1 MSDRAQPY
9 RAFSSDG
16 HSVRWRPWDEPH
28 TDQPETDEHGGDEL
42 HELLLLTWENEAWT
56 ATGNVGREQVQYV
69 MRISPTWHVRQLLL
83 FRDMDD
89 PDLWLGTDGHG
100 RWGEMNGAHRPELD
114 GCIDIELTCTP
125 FTHTL
130 PIRRLPLHV
139 GHSAEI
145 TVASIDVET
154 LDVQPDHRRYT
165 RLAARRWRLEKLT
178 AKTTIEFDVDEF
190 GLVTDIGEQ
199 FHRHR

>member
-1 MSDRAQPY
+1 MSDRDKPY

-16 HSVRWRPWDEPH
+16 HAVRWSPWDESD
-28 TDQPETDEHGGDEL
+28 TDHASPDHASPGHASPGHASPGHIEG
-42 HELLLLTWENEAWT
+42 HELLSLSWENEAWT

-130 PIRRLPLHV
+130 PIQIGRAHV
-139 GHSAEI
+139 
-145 TVASIDVET
+145 
-154 LDVQPDHRRYT
+154 
-165 RLAARRWRLEKLT
+165 
-178 AKTTIEFDVDEF
+178 
-190 GLVTDIGEQ
+190 
-199 FHRHR
+199 